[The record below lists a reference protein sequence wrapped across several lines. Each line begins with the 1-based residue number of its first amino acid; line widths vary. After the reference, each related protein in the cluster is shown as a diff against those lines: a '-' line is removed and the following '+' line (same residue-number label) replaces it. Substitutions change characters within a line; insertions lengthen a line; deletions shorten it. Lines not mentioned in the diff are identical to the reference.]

1 MRHRSLLAGA
11 FLWFLTCGRSARKQR
26 DVIVNKKETKFTI
39 DLAQAMDDE
48 DQVIDQQHYVEFLKT
63 K

>member
-1 MRHRSLLAGA
+1 MP
-11 FLWFLTCGRSARKQR
+11 GRSARKIR

-48 DQVIDQQHYVEFLKT
+48 DQVIDQQHYVDFLKT